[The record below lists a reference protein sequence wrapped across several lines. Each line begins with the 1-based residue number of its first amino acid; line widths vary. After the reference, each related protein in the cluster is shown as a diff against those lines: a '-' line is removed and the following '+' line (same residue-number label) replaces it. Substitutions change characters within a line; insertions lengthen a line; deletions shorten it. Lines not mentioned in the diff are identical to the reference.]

1 VVGLRATSLTAPAST
16 DSSGGAGLL
25 DRVGPG
31 WAPLGV
37 VAALLVAVTIR
48 DPHQSGSWL
57 VCPTRALLGVDCP
70 GCGSLRGLH
79 DLGQGDIGA
88 AMGHNILLIPGILFF
103 VYAVFRRPGS
113 RWAVV
118 WGVAFVLFTIV
129 RNLPGS
135 PLAA

>member
-1 VVGLRATSLTAPAST
+1 MFQGIVGILRVYTNMFFYM
-16 DSSGGAGLL
+16 
-25 DRVGPG
+25 
-31 WAPLGV
+31 
-37 VAALLVAVTIR
+37 
-48 DPHQSGSWL
+48 
-57 VCPTRALLGVDCP
+57 
-70 GCGSLRGLH
+70 
-79 DLGQGDIGA
+79 GDIGA